1 MTSLRYKSPPT
12 PSSLAHLAQAI
23 RKWIKFIGLLIG
35 VILVCV
41 QQLSAQTDAKQ
52 PTPNQVDIQKIKNA
66 ISLLGHID
74 PKIRRNA
81 TTELEKFGAAAISEL
96 QKAAEFET
104 TLDYETQFNAT
115 IILETINA
123 SLATEAIDKF
133 VRGKGTLAGWPA
145 FKRYTGDTPESR
157 SFFRDIYGQYRS
169 ELEQIMRP
177 STTTSNT
184 HEHTNDY
191 SQLLTLFQ
199 SPKTSQ
205 VYFGMFLLAHQLAER
220 NSTPNNADSF
230 PITQSL
236 SKKQLKELLNKLTE
250 NTSTLAKVHPKPE
263 SIVSLVLAII
273 ETIPKEY
280 PLLKQKLELIQQLN
294 SPKTYPLLLELTA
307 PVNPT
312 VVRSMAI
319 AHAIKIGDQNTFEQ
333 FDTYLNDTTVV
344 GQFLVTNQQF
354 DSTEQYGNQ
363 IISEVQIRD
372 IVLLGKLRLA
382 GKDHTK
388 FGFNSKAASTP
399 HDKVD
404 LKQAGF
410 ANDEDR
416 ERAFERYRRTN
427 Q

>member
-1 MTSLRYKSPPT
+1 
-12 PSSLAHLAQAI
+12 
-23 RKWIKFIGLLIG
+23 
-35 VILVCV
+35 
-41 QQLSAQTDAKQ
+41 
-52 PTPNQVDIQKIKNA
+52 
-66 ISLLGHID
+66 
-74 PKIRRNA
+74 
-81 TTELEKFGAAAISEL
+81 
-96 QKAAEFET
+96 
-104 TLDYETQFNAT
+104 
-115 IILETINA
+115 
-123 SLATEAIDKF
+123 
-133 VRGKGTLAGWPA
+133 
-145 FKRYTGDTPESR
+145 
-157 SFFRDIYGQYRS
+157 
-169 ELEQIMRP
+169 
-177 STTTSNT
+177 
-184 HEHTNDY
+184 
-191 SQLLTLFQ
+191 
-199 SPKTSQ
+199 
-205 VYFGMFLLAHQLAER
+205 MFLLAHQLAER

-319 AHAIKIGDQNTFEQ
+319 AHAIKIGDHNTFEQ